1 MTLDSIKLGQL
12 VSISKINAVHAA
24 AKRRLLSMGFT
35 PGACLKVIGITP
47 FQGALQIKIRGY
59 FVAIRRS
66 DASNI
71 EVFPA

>member
-1 MTLDSIKLGQL
+1 MTLDGIELGKSVLISQL
-12 VSISKINAVHAA
+12 NILHANT
-24 AKRRLLSMGFT
+24 KRRLLSMGFT
-35 PGACLKVIGITP
+35 PGACLKVIGVTP
-47 FQGALQIKIRGY
+47 FQGAIQIKIRGY